1 MASFSFR
8 AGNAAKLLRAP
19 LYALGRLVTLLVPR
33 GERWVFGCGAGIGDG
48 PLEVWRVAQEDGVAA
63 VWLVTDDA
71 EAREAAAIGI
81 PTIRRDSWR
90 GFWATVRARVVV
102 VAFGLGDVNPYGAS
116 GAFVVQ
122 LWHGIPLKRIGMD
135 SSETTRSPVPFA
147 RSLVSALLA
156 FAYARSARRIDL
168 MPASHHLIRGRLES
182 AFELPHGRVLVTGEP
197 RVDPLSTGD
206 AHARRARARRDI
218 ADAAG
223 EIPDGAP
230 LVLYAPTWR
239 DGAADPAVPSA
250 QEWALIRGVLE
261 RHGVESAFELPHGRV
276 LVTGEPRVDPLSTG
290 DAHARRARARRDIAD
305 AAGEIPDGAPL
316 VLYAPTWRDGAADPA
331 VPSAQEWALIRGVL
345 ERHGAILLVRS
356 HRLGA
361 GSYEP
366 PFETPLIRDLGAERL
381 RDITPALAGC
391 DALITDYSSL
401 AFDAALV
408 PLPVVYFAPDA
419 EEYAATRGLYGRYE
433 AVAGDDYAR
442 DWSAAAERLDRVLGD
457 SRERDALVAR
467 SEALSER
474 VHAYCDGGNARRV
487 YDAVRARV
495 DQDEHGRRS
504 AARIEGTS
512 HG

>member
-168 MPASHHLIRGRLES
+168 LTASHHLIRGRL
-182 AFELPHGRVLVTGEP
+182 
-197 RVDPLSTGD
+197 
-206 AHARRARARRDI
+206 
-218 ADAAG
+218 
-223 EIPDGAP
+223 
-230 LVLYAPTWR
+230 
-239 DGAADPAVPSA
+239 
-250 QEWALIRGVLE
+250 
-261 RHGVESAFELPHGRV
+261 ESAFELPHGRV